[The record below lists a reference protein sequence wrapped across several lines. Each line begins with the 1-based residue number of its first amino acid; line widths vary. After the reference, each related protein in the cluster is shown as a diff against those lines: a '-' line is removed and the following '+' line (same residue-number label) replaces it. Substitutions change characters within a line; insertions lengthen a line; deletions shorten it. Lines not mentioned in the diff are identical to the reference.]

1 LTNYLVD
8 RVDEGTES
16 WVVECTRRSEELVGQ
31 SYDVHVCVSGPGAQ
45 ITAYHRLRFALQA
58 SSWFPR
64 PLGIALWSAL
74 HVLLLVGGALLL
86 PLLALMLDGFL
97 HPSLEDIIIRL
108 IWYLSCELV
117 LRSLIFGSILRF
129 VSHSN
134 SLRRSRCRCW
144 RIAVFWALLC
154 PSGCFTCSSPI
165 VFCAF
170 GDLLDWVGC

>member
-1 LTNYLVD
+1 M
-8 RVDEGTES
+8 
-16 WVVECTRRSEELVGQ
+16 ECTRHSEELVRQ
-31 SYDVHVCVSGPGAQ
+31 SYDVHVCVSGPGVQ
-45 ITAYHRLRFALQA
+45 ITAYHRLHFALQA

-134 SLRRSRCRCW
+134 MVSEPRVSLDSLLLLALNLVFLTECVALTTEFFFFCCREK
-144 RIAVFWALLC
+144 RAHYSL
-154 PSGCFTCSSPI
+154 
-165 VFCAF
+165 
-170 GDLLDWVGC
+170 